1 MPADYQTDRIYYAY
15 IVAVPDCHSSDSEVY
30 LALGLFLLWVNS
42 HADVCAVK
50 PLLICEVDEKNIEGF
65 HSRVF

>member
-15 IVAVPDCHSSDSEVY
+15 IVAVSDCHSGDSEVY

-42 HADVCAVK
+42 HHTDVCAVVK
-50 PLLICEVDEKNIEGF
+50 SKGGV
-65 HSRVF
+65 